1 MSLTISVVRSWDLD
15 TVAALIDHLGRDED
29 AFDVSSLAVRNS
41 YQNQLEGLAGD
52 TVSASA
58 DRCYAISK
66 DLGTLAEK
74 SGKLRSV
81 LRAFHAE
88 AAIYRPKLVG
98 AVDDARTKIF
108 SVEDDGT
115 VRPPHLTGEPGDPML
130 RAAHDRASTE
140 AAGYQEE
147 IRRLL
152 RELERCDLEAAN
164 ALNLMSMTESYVH
177 YPYPFDSA
185 ETDPRTTAASATI
198 NLGAGAVDETAG
210 FLDAA
215 GAVTRGL
222 PGLATVSGLGI
233 GFGTSPED
241 EPFMETLAAE
251 GIGALAAIA
260 SAWVGST
267 VTSAAIGGAAGS
279 VVPVIGTAVGAVAG
293 AVAGPAA
300 TEAVRDHTAQTKA
313 DGKVNFQW

>member
-15 TVAALIDHLGRDED
+15 TVAALIDHLGRDEA

-41 YQNQLEGLAGD
+41 YQNQLDGLDGD
-52 TVSASA
+52 TVSAST

-66 DLGTLAEK
+66 DLGILAEK
-74 SGKLRSV
+74 SGKLHSV
-81 LRAFHAE
+81 LRAFHEE
-88 AAIYRPKLVG
+88 ATIYRPKLVR

-108 SVEDDGT
+108 SVEEDGT
-115 VRPPHLTGEPGDPML
+115 VRPPLLIGDPGDPML
-130 RAAHDRASTE
+130 KAAHDRASEEATE
-140 AAGYQEE
+140 YQGE
-147 IRRLL
+147 ITRLL

-177 YPYPFDSA
+177 YPYPPDSA
-185 ETDPRTTAASATI
+185 ETDPRTIAASATI
-198 NLGAGAVDETAG
+198 NLGAGAVDDTAR
-210 FLDAA
+210 FFDAA
-215 GAVTRGL
+215 SAATRGL
-222 PGLATVSGLGI
+222 PGLATVLGLGI

-251 GIGALAAIA
+251 GIGTLAAIA
-260 SAWVGST
+260 SAWVGSV
-267 VTSAAIGGAAGS
+267 VTSAAIGGSAGS
-279 VVPVIGTAVGAVAG
+279 VVPGIGTAVGAIAG